1 MPAAAAGSSL
11 RSAQSAALLR
21 MLDLHRDAGERQQW
35 HDPWK
40 VLVYDAY
47 CRDII
52 SPLLKVG
59 DLRKQGITLH
69 LLLDVEREAITD
81 VPAIYFVQPTAANIK
96 RLCADCAKALYEA
109 YHINFTPAVP
119 RPLLEE
125 LAASTLESGSVS
137 QVSRVVDQY
146 LNFASVEED
155 FFSLLLPQSYQRLH
169 DPSTPD
175 HAVESTIDQIVNG
188 LFSVVVTLGAVPVL
202 RYAPT
207 GGPAQMV
214 AEQLGRRLHDQLRA
228 HPQLFSEGASSGFQ
242 RPLLVLCERS
252 LDVSAMVQHA
262 WSYSA
267 LCHDLLDLKL
277 NRITILQEPSAAE
290 SGGGGGGPKRPKSYD
305 LDATDAFW
313 SEHMGSAFQTV
324 ASDVDAKLS
333 EYRAAMEQ
341 INSSSKL
348 DASDA
353 NSLNS
358 TTRALASFVDT
369 QLPELQEKKRLID
382 AHMNIATE
390 LLAHIRSRSIDSYF
404 AIEEA
409 VMEGRALSREDKA
422 TLPTLLAAAASGEA
436 GGTPEDRLRLF
447 LLMHLHP
454 GAVPQAEV
462 QQYEAALRESG
473 VDLRPLAYL
482 RQMTA
487 LASTA
492 AAAQRPS
499 ESASAGGRVFSNVMR
514 LADQVGV
521 GGVVGRGVS
530 ALAAGVKQL
539 LPSRRETPITRV
551 VTALM
556 DNKGGAEEEHYA
568 YLDPKLA
575 SGADGGG
582 AAAGGASSRSR
593 NAYSQAIVFVVGP
606 GNYLEYQSL
615 RQSAQA
621 AQGGAPAG
629 LGGAGGRKIT
639 YGCTEVLT
647 PNDFL
652 AQLGALGGGAA

>member
-155 FFSLLLPQSYQRLH
+155 FFALLLPQSYQRLH

-214 AEQLGRRLHDQLRA
+214 AEQLGRRLHDAPRTPAALLR
-228 HPQLFSEGASSGFQ
+228 GC
-242 RPLLVLCERS
+242 LL
-252 LDVSAMVQHA
+252 
-262 WSYSA
+262 W
-267 LCHDLLDLKL
+267 
-277 NRITILQEPSAAE
+277 IP
-290 SGGGGGGPKRPKSYD
+290 
-305 LDATDAFW
+305 
-313 SEHMGSAFQTV
+313 
-324 ASDVDAKLS
+324 
-333 EYRAAMEQ
+333 
-341 INSSSKL
+341 
-348 DASDA
+348 
-353 NSLNS
+353 
-358 TTRALASFVDT
+358 
-369 QLPELQEKKRLID
+369 
-382 AHMNIATE
+382 
-390 LLAHIRSRSIDSYF
+390 
-404 AIEEA
+404 
-409 VMEGRALSREDKA
+409 
-422 TLPTLLAAAASGEA
+422 AAAARA
-436 GGTPEDRLRLF
+436 VR
-447 LLMHLHP
+447 
-454 GAVPQAEV
+454 AVPSTCRRWCSTRGATARCATISSTSSSIGSPFCRSPPPRRAAE
-462 QQYEAALRESG
+462 EAEAPSG
-473 VDLRPLAYL
+473 QSRTTWT
-482 RQMTA
+482 RRMRSGR
-487 LASTA
+487 STW
-492 AAAQRPS
+492 
-499 ESASAGGRVFSNVMR
+499 G
-514 LADQVGV
+514 
-521 GGVVGRGVS
+521 
-530 ALAAGVKQL
+530 
-539 LPSRRETPITRV
+539 LPSRRWRATWTP
-551 VTALM
+551 
-556 DNKGGAEEEHYA
+556 
-568 YLDPKLA
+568 
-575 SGADGGG
+575 S
-582 AAAGGASSRSR
+582 
-593 NAYSQAIVFVVGP
+593 
-606 GNYLEYQSL
+606 
-615 RQSAQA
+615 
-621 AQGGAPAG
+621 
-629 LGGAGGRKIT
+629 
-639 YGCTEVLT
+639 
-647 PNDFL
+647 
-652 AQLGALGGGAA
+652 